1 MVFLLPVRALMSIA
15 LHDYH
20 GLLLPVR
27 ALILF
32 KTKYFEVLFDS
43 DFLYCV
49 SMNIYFNMEHPR

>member
-1 MVFLLPVRALMSIA
+1 MSIA